1 MVALVVYTG
10 INSKLEMNLGK
21 YSHKK
26 SRLEVLLNFVILC
39 NLVICLSLA
48 LLGAILN
55 SVWVANN
62 FDQADY
68 IFYKSTASVSI

>member
-1 MVALVVYTG
+1 MVYTG
-10 INSKLEMNLGK
+10 INSKLVMNLGK

-48 LLGAILN
+48 VVGAILN
-55 SVWVANN
+55 SVWVANHYQ
-62 FDQADY
+62 QADY
-68 IFYKSTASVSI
+68 IFYKSTVNVSI